1 MAMVTFE
8 TAQRCDPLSEGTLV
22 SIGYE
27 GKSID
32 DLVCLL
38 LRERVWALVDVRL
51 TPLSR
56 KPGLSKTKLAESLSA
71 VGIRYVHHRALGNPK
86 DNRAGFRAG
95 ESESLAR
102 YREILRTAAATDALA
117 HVCELLGD
125 GVVALLCFEHN
136 HAECHRDVVANW
148 LLRARP
154 NASVVHI

>member
-1 MAMVTFE
+1 MTTLD
-8 TAQRCDPLSEGTLV
+8 TAQRRAPLGEGTLV

-27 GKSID
+27 GKSVE
-32 DLVCLL
+32 DLVRLL
-38 LRERVWALVDVRL
+38 LRQRVQVLVDVRL

-56 KPGLSKTKLAESLSA
+56 KPGLSKTKLAESLRA

-95 ESESLAR
+95 EPESVAR
-102 YREILRTAAATDALA
+102 YRDILRTEAATDALA

-136 HAECHRDVVANW
+136 PAECHRDVVAN
-148 LLRARP
+148 LLIQARP
-154 NASVVHI
+154 NASVVHM